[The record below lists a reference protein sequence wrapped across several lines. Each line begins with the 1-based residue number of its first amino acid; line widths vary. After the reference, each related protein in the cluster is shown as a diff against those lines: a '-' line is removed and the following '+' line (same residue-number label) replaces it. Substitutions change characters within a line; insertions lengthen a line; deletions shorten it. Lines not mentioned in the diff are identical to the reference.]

1 MGTENK
7 ELNLVKVKYYNEST
21 KEYSPREY
29 TYFSV
34 DELQVGDIVTV
45 PVRDTTAKCQVSAIN
60 VPESE
65 ISAFKDK
72 VKTIPS
78 AKPELPKGGLAEAAQ
93 AAGAEVKVVD
103 LFEQLPAID
112 IATEKMDVALI
123 NINPQSD
130 LAVVNL
136 KVEIGKLKEYAI
148 ARTITKD
155 EDVSPITDDLSI
167 IAGLK
172 KSLNALKDQYCKPVK
187 AHLVNIQT
195 VFVDIGLLL
204 DEADMINRS
213 KITAYRTEQQR
224 RQQEAEDLN
233 RQAIELAKKQ
243 AEFSGTG
250 EYSVDLTPIEAAPV
264 LKKVSTDMGTLS
276 TTKVWKWEVTDLS
289 KVPSDYMVLDVARVT
304 KLVKAGIRV
313 IPGIRIFSEESL
325 RINTR

>member
-1 MGTENK
+1 MVTENK
-7 ELNLVKVKYYNEST
+7 ILN
-21 KEYSPREY
+21 
-29 TYFSV
+29 
-34 DELQVGDIVTV
+34 
-45 PVRDTTAKCQVSAIN
+45 
-60 VPESE
+60 
-65 ISAFKDK
+65 
-72 VKTIPS
+72 
-78 AKPELPKGGLAEAAQ
+78 AET
-93 AAGAEVKVVD
+93 
-103 LFEQLPAID
+103 LPAID
-112 IATEKMDVALI
+112 IATEKMDVAII

-136 KVEIGKLKEYAI
+136 KAEIGKLKEYAI

-213 KITAYRTEQQR
+213 KITAYRTEQMR
-224 RQQEAEDLN
+224 RQAEAEELN

-250 EYSVDLTPIEAAPV
+250 EITVDLTPLEAAPV
-264 LKKVSTDMGTLS
+264 LKRVNTEMGSMSTA
-276 TTKVWKWEVTDLS
+276 KIWRWELEDLS
-289 KVPSDYMVLDVARVT
+289 KVPVEYLTIDAAKIGKVVR
-304 KLVKAGIRV
+304 AGLRN
-313 IPGIRIFSEESL
+313 IPGIKIYCEETL
-325 RINTR
+325 RVNTK